1 MLYRKGLTKSKK
13 AGRTGRTS
21 RLGNASKAGEGEV
34 KESLRKR
41 RGSADGL
48 AGSLRD
54 TGISRSTKGVRGAR
68 GASRLDGLEALT
80 LLEVLQAALVVRRA
94 LFLAV
99 RL

>member
-54 TGISRSTKGVRGAR
+54 TGISRSTKRVRGAS
-68 GASRLDGLEALT
+68 GPDGLVAPT
-80 LLEVLQAALVVRRA
+80 LLEVLQVALVVCKA